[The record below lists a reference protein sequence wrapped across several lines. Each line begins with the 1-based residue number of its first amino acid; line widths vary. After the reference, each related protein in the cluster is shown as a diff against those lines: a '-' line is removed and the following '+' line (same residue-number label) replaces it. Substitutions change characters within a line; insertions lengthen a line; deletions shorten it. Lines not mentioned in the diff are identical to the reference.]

1 MITSKTQAAIAV
13 LNHIYAGK
21 SDACPERCVLTDEKK
36 RTLLSQL
43 SSAGLIILK
52 ANENPASIQSY
63 TLAHRPGEISL
74 LNILEAIGEHLNC
87 NSPVTEEFYMRYG
100 KVAQK
105 LGVVNRITRIYL
117 KEITLSDL

>member
-1 MITSKTQAAIAV
+1 MITPKTQAAIAV

-21 SDACPERCVLTDEKK
+21 ADTRPERCVLTDEKK
-36 RTLLSQL
+36 RTLLPQL
-43 SSAGLIILK
+43 AVAGLIILK
-52 ANENPASIQSY
+52 ADENPASIQSY
-63 TLAHRPGEISL
+63 TLAYKPGEISL

-87 NSPVTEEFYMRYG
+87 NASVTEEFYMRYG

-105 LGVVNRITRIYL
+105 LGVVNSITRIYL